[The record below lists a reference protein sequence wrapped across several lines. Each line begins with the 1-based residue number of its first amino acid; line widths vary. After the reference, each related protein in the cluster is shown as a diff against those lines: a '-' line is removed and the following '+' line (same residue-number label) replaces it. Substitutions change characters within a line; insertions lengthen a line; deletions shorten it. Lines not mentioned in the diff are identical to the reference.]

1 VSYRITIGGL
11 LGVIALLAADCAIVR
26 LCWAAPGERWYFY
39 GVLLGLLP
47 LINAALVGVI
57 ASIKGYRI
65 KVRRKPAGLVPFWAR
80 FGLIS
85 LILLTVAVTVCITA
99 PKFLEDYAAL
109 VESHLDQWLMGLEIV
124 SGPVDYGPSLVRV
137 LFSWALLSGPPLL
150 IVCVLSWL
158 SHRYMVVIEKSA
170 S

>member
-1 VSYRITIGGL
+1 VGYRITVGGL
-11 LGVIALLAADCAIVR
+11 IGVIALLAADCAIVR
-26 LCWAAPGERWYFY
+26 LCCAAPDDHWYFY

-47 LINAALVGVI
+47 LINAAAVGVV
-57 ASIKGYRI
+57 AGIKGYRI

-85 LILLTVAVTVCITA
+85 LILLTVAVTVCIAA
-99 PKFLEDYAAL
+99 PKFVEDYSL
-109 VESHLDQWLMGLEIV
+109 FVERHLDHWLIRLEIV
-124 SGPVDYGPSLVRV
+124 SAPVVHGPLLVNI

-158 SHRYMVVIEKSA
+158 SHRYMVATERCA
-170 S
+170 